1 MSALDDLLHK
11 KPQDLSDLQT
21 VVINSV
27 LGIASTAM
35 AEAAAAQLAQ
45 MQDEIAAL
53 KAENTLRE
61 QATRTALDECAA
73 KDELLDSRAGKLLKK
88 RKFFLVVACDEPYF
102 KMVYD
107 QIKLEELLKGTW
119 TKQDEETMSRELA
132 KVV

>member
-45 MQDEIAAL
+45 KDEEIVAL
-53 KAENTLRE
+53 KADITLRE
-61 QATRTALDECAA
+61 QAQRGAVDALRLARKVLQDIEYIDVDGKDDEVYPMCPRCGNGTHRKDCELKAA
-73 KDELLDSRAGKLLKK
+73 
-88 RKFFLVVACDEPYF
+88 
-102 KMVYD
+102 
-107 QIKLEELLKGTW
+107 
-119 TKQDEETMSRELA
+119 LA
-132 KVV
+132 ALSKVPA